1 MIYILSDFQ
10 IPRIPLL
17 IIVLV
22 HNRLPYLLLPFNQ
35 SLYLSTGSLI
45 PPLSSPWATI
55 APSNSMEFEFW
66 RIIYKWHY
74 VVFAFLSC
82 YASLNTV
89 SSRFMHAPMNNRNA
103 FFLWWTVLPMHLI
116 FCCSSREEYVSW
128 FHILINILGNPYTS
142 LVKMQISGH
151 YGKQYGDVSRIFKGE
166 PPSCNIVP
174 GCVGSEM
181 GTWRRYLQHLHCCSN
196 STTKV
201 RVLLSLLNH

>member
-17 IIVLV
+17 IIVVV

-35 SLYLSTGSLI
+35 SLYLSIGSLT
-45 PPLSSPWATI
+45 PPFSSPWATI

-89 SSRFMHAPMNNRNA
+89 PSRFMHAPMNNHNA
-103 FFLWWTVLPMHLI
+103 FFLWWIVSLCISFFLLI
-116 FCCSSREEYVSW
+116 SW
-128 FHILINILGNPYTS
+128 GICELIPYFD
-142 LVKMQISGH
+142 KCN
-151 YGKQYGDVSRIFKGE
+151 GE
-166 PPSCNIVP
+166 PLYIIDGDAN
-174 GCVGSEM
+174 
-181 GTWRRYLQHLHCCSN
+181 
-196 STTKV
+196 
-201 RVLLSLLNH
+201 